1 MKLLP
6 ALLLC
11 LALPCPVFAADKEKE
26 KEESTTKA
34 KVNLSQFKF
43 GKTISGTEVT
53 AESLKGSPVIVEFW
67 GVNCGPCLA
76 AMPTFN
82 ALAKRHESKGLKV
95 IGAESQNSSDE
106 EVQKIVKSLKIKFPV
121 TAGASHPLQFS
132 GIPHSAVFAADGS
145 MLFEGHPSD
154 KDFDRA
160 VRDALKTAGPAKDKE
175 GEETASTVKS
185 GAPLVAERT
194 WTNADGKPLAAA
206 LIKVDNGQGTFRR
219 KDGTTFTYAIDKLSS
234 SDQELITK
242 AQQP

>member
-6 ALLLC
+6 ALFLC
-11 LALPCPVFAADKEKE
+11 LSLPCPLFAADKEE
-26 KEESTTKA
+26 TTTSA
-34 KVNLSQFKF
+34 KVNLSEFKF

-95 IGAESQNSSDE
+95 VGAESQNSTAE

-154 KDFDRA
+154 KAFDRA
-160 VRDALKTAGPAKDKE
+160 VRDALKTAGPEKDKDTP
-175 GEETASTVKS
+175 ETKATPTLV
-185 GAPLVAERT
+185 APLVPERT

-206 LIKVDNGQGTFRR
+206 LIKVENGEGTFRR
-219 KDGTTFTYAIDKLSS
+219 KDGSPFRYTISKLSFP
-234 SDQELITK
+234 DQEIITK
-242 AQQP
+242 AQKP